1 MGRQR
6 KYFTKE
12 QKLEARRIFSKKYY
26 WKNKE
31 AEDAKAR
38 LRYKLKKFGDN
49 SEIA

>member
-1 MGRQR
+1 MGRER
-6 KYFTKE
+6 KYYTKE
-12 QKLEARRIFSKKYY
+12 EKLEASKNASKKYY